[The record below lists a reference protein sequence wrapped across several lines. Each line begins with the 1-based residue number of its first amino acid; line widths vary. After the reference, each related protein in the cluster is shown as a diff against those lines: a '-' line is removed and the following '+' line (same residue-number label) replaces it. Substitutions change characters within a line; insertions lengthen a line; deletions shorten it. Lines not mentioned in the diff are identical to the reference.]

1 MAIRKLFVLFIMLFV
16 VSGAVSYA
24 QVTIPEKVR
33 IGLYY
38 GSSAMPKVDIKGEEG
53 ITVGFESGSFS
64 TLYEHQSA
72 EPISIRK
79 DSYFVKSGNLV
90 IEFRPTDSDIPDGEK
105 FGPYHV
111 QIGQSYTDKTVLDGE
126 IQRIRQIGIQA
137 YPAWQNGSW
146 FIWYG
151 LCLDAGS
158 AQQEIQSVLVPALG
172 EGTYTVIQ
180 PNKHRVQV
188 LAGGEMKLMFESQ
201 NRFLRLKPESVSIP
215 KLINVNGQKFRGE
228 IEVRRYDTSDMTVIN
243 TLPLEDYL
251 YGVVPKEIGALS
263 PIEAVKA
270 QAVAA
275 RTYSIRNL
283 EKYSKWGFDMSNTVS
298 DQAYGGY
305 EYEHQNSNKAVD
317 QTKAKILVYNGN
329 PAATYYF
336 STSGGK
342 TENIENVWSPDQ
354 SCPYLVSVEDTYEP
368 TNLTYS
374 KWSEAL
380 TGSEISERLKSKG
393 YDVGELISIQALQY
407 SQAGRVIKLL
417 VKGTKGEKIFEREK
431 CRTALGLR
439 SQWYSIST
447 DSDIAVLGN
456 ESTINR
462 ISIGTLRIKT
472 ANGSYTVGQ
481 QAGKIFA
488 AGADSTKE
496 YPISSATYRFDGKGW
511 GHGIGMSQNGAK
523 GMAEAGFTFE
533 QILQWYYKGTNVV

>member
-1 MAIRKLFVLFIMLFV
+1 MAIRKLPVLFILIFI

-24 QVTIPEKVR
+24 QVAIPEKVR

-38 GSSAMPKVDIKGEEG
+38 GSSAMPKVDIKGEAG

-90 IEFRPTDSDIPDGEK
+90 IEFKPTDSNIPDGEK

-146 FIWYG
+146 FIWSG
-151 LCLDAGS
+151 LHLDVGS

-188 LAGGEMKLMFESQ
+188 LAGVEIKLMFESQ
-201 NRFLRLKPESVSIP
+201 DQFLRLKPESVSTP
-215 KLINVNGQKFRGE
+215 KLINVNGKKFRGE

-243 TLPLEDYL
+243 ILPLEDYL

-263 PIEAVKA
+263 PLEAVKA

-283 EKYSKWGFDMSNTVS
+283 GKYSKWGFDMSNTVS

-317 QTKAKILVYNGN
+317 QTRAKILVYNGN
-329 PAATYYF
+329 PATTYYF

-342 TENIENVWSPDQ
+342 TENVENVWSPDQ
-354 SCPYLVSVEDTYEP
+354 SCPYLVSVEDKYEP

-380 TGSEISERLKSKG
+380 TSAEVSQRLKAKG
-393 YDVGELISIQALQY
+393 YDVGGIVSIQALEF
-407 SQAGRVIKLL
+407 SNAGRVIKLL
-417 VKGTKGEKIFEREK
+417 IKGTKGEKIFEREK

-447 DSDIAVLGN
+447 DSDIAVLDN
-456 ESTINR
+456 ESTISR
-462 ISIGTLRIKT
+462 INIGALRIR
-472 ANGSYTVGQ
+472 AADGDYTIGQ
-481 QAGKIFA
+481 QSSKMFA
-488 AGADSTKE
+488 IGAASTKE
-496 YPISSATYRFDGKGW
+496 YPVSTTTYRFDGRGW

-523 GMAEAGFTFE
+523 AMAEAGFTFE